1 MCVPGRAN
9 KSRQPMPGVVTI
21 AAGRRWPSMAAIAA
35 RHREVSHVP
44 NNDYSALKAGHTV
57 VDVRQKTIT

>member
-1 MCVPGRAN
+1 
-9 KSRQPMPGVVTI
+9 MPGVVTI